1 MGDRDE
7 ISALVYRY
15 AELLDGGDL
24 DGVTDMFADATW
36 RSAATGAVLTTRE
49 EVRAVYENVI
59 LYDGVPRTRHLMD
72 NLIIDLVDGADEASG
87 RCYYTVLQGGEN
99 PDRADPLGPLPRPVS
114 PGTERLAIRRPR
126 VPHQPRRRPLA
137 PLPRLSR
144 NFFSRRR
151 RSAAG

>member
-1 MGDRDE
+1 MPLVADRDE

-36 RSAATGAVLTTRE
+36 RSAATGTVLTTRE

-72 NLIIDLVDGADEASG
+72 NLIIDLVDGADEATG
-87 RCYYTVLQGGEN
+87 RCYYTVLQGGEPGAPIAPILAGQYVDRYRRG
-99 PDRADPLGPLPRPVS
+99 PDGWRFADREFHVALTGD
-114 PGTERLAIRRPR
+114 
-126 VPHQPRRRPLA
+126 
-137 PLPRLSR
+137 LSR
-144 NFFSRRR
+144 HFR
-151 RSAAG
+151 GG

>member
-1 MGDRDE
+1 MPLVADRDE

-72 NLIIDLVDGADEASG
+72 NLIIDVLDGSDEASG
-87 RCYYTVLQGGEN
+87 RCYYTVLQGG
-99 PDRADPLGPLPRPVS
+99 D
-114 PGTERLAIRRPR
+114 PGTPIAPILSGRYVDRYRRGPNGWQFADR
-126 VPHQPRRRPLA
+126 EFHINLVGDLLRHFR
-137 PLPRLSR
+137 
-144 NFFSRRR
+144 
-151 RSAAG
+151 G